1 MKKTLTLLLFFVLIF
16 FSSPAQQVKKAFQ
29 ESDEIILNPERGFY
43 IPSGTKASHFVP
55 LDAGQIAHYRNKDQ
69 HPGGARYTLR
79 VSLLYRSYE
88 LDSYKHQALPDSFLV
103 KVQHDFDEVR
113 KAGLKIILRFAYTNS
128 TKGGTCTDEYKICP
142 PYGDAPAEIVFRHVE
157 QLKPLLQRNAD
168 IIAVLQEG
176 FIGIWGENY
185 FTDYFGDPSGNGTG
199 TIPDSSWVLRNKLLR
214 SLLDALPR
222 SRMVQVRTPQI
233 KQRFIYGPHAA
244 IDAAPL
250 KEKDFQPGSDIARIG
265 FHNDCFLAS
274 ADDYGTFYDYGNETR
289 KRDTANQRLRNY
301 FKADSR
307 YVAVGGETCDDAYSP
322 QNDCAPYGHAEN
334 EMETMHYSYLNSSY
348 NNTVNN
354 DWDSLGCMKHIM
366 QSLGYRLVLKTAE
379 WPRAAKAGDKIG
391 VDLQLENKGNAAPFN
406 PRPVQLVLRN
416 TQTNE
421 LTVFDF
427 KAEVRSW
434 FTGPVRLKQQVVL
447 PTSLKPGTY
456 SLLLNLPD
464 EFKSLRN
471 NSAYSIRLA
480 NEDVWEEK
488 SGMNRLGEIVVK

>member
-1 MKKTLTLLLFFVLIF
+1 MKKILPLLLFFVLIVL
-16 FSSPAQQVKKAFQ
+16 SSTAQQVKKLYQ
-29 ESDEIILNPERGFY
+29 ESDEVILNPERGFY
-43 IPSGTKASHFVP
+43 IPSGTKASHFNA
-55 LDAGQIAHYRNKDQ
+55 LEAGQLAQYRNQDQ
-69 HPGGARYTLR
+69 HPGGARYKLR

-88 LDSYKHQALPDSFLV
+88 LDSYKHQALPDTFLV

-113 KAGLKIILRFAYTNS
+113 KAGLKMILRFAYTNS
-128 TKGGTCTDEYKICP
+128 SKGGACNDEYKICP
-142 PYGDAPAEIVFRHVE
+142 PYGDAPPEIVFHHVE

-168 IIAVLQEG
+168 VIAVFQEG

-199 TIPDSSWVLRNKLLR
+199 TIPDSSWLLRNKLLK
-214 SLLDALPR
+214 SLLDALPP

-233 KQRFIYGPHAA
+233 KQRFIYGPHAP

-250 KEKDFQPGSDIARIG
+250 KEKDFRPGSDMARIG

-274 ADDYGTFYDYGNETR
+274 ADDYGTFYDYGSETR

-307 YVAVGGETCDDAYSP
+307 YVVVGGETCDDAFSP

-348 NNTVNN
+348 NNQVNN

-366 QSLGYRLVLKTAE
+366 QSLGYRLVLKAAA
-379 WPRAAKAGDKIG
+379 WPGSARPGGKIA
-391 VDLQLENKGNAAPFN
+391 VDLQMENKGNAAPFN

-421 LTVFDF
+421 LTVLSF
-427 KAEVRSW
+427 KTEVRSW
-434 FTGPVRLKQQVVL
+434 FTGAIQLKQQFTL
-447 PTSLKPGTY
+447 PAGLKPGSY
-456 SLLLNLPD
+456 SLFLNLPD
-464 EFKSLRN
+464 EFKSLRGN
-471 NSAYSIRLA
+471 PAYSIRLA

-488 SGMNRLGEIVVK
+488 SGFNRLGEMVIR